1 MKIASS
7 QRQVR
12 VIVACVA
19 GVLKG
24 KGKGVLGKGV
34 LGARETPFP
43 FPFQTP
49 ATFKRLPRRLELQ
62 RVRLPGG
69 RHSKAQYCF
78 LSMSHYVVCHP
89 ASWQMRKEGRKVV
102 YSMFTL
108 MISLTQDVM
117 PRVVHSFTSG
127 KKGVT
132 KPHLTADSARPYL
145 PNGVLLSQL
154 VRKQNFLISWL
165 LRSS

>member
-43 FPFQTP
+43 FPS
-49 ATFKRLPRRLELQ
+49 KHLPRRLELQ
-62 RVRLPGG
+62 RVRLPGVDIQKPSIVFYQCPTALFAIQ
-69 RHSKAQYCF
+69 HIVADE
-78 LSMSHYVVCHP
+78 
-89 ASWQMRKEGRKVV
+89 EGRKKGRVQYV
-102 YSMFTL
+102 YFNDLFNVRCNATRCIFTC
-108 MISLTQDVM
+108 
-117 PRVVHSFTSG
+117 G

-132 KPHLTADSARPYL
+132 KPHLISSK
-145 PNGVLLSQL
+145 GVVNS
-154 VRKQNFLISWL
+154 FCI
-165 LRSS
+165 